1 MHGGIKMNGLS
12 IGKLAKQV
20 GLGIETVRFY
30 ERQGLIEPPPRTD
43 SNYRIYP
50 EKEVD
55 RLKFIKR
62 AKDLGFTLKEI
73 KELLELQHDPHA
85 TKADI
90 KKRTEQ
96 KIKNIK
102 QKVQDLTRILTALE
116 HLAGTC
122 DGHGPLSECPILEA
136 LTGDG
141 HEHHHS

>member
-1 MHGGIKMNGLS
+1 MNGLT
-12 IGKLAKQV
+12 IGRLAKQV
-20 GLGIETVRFY
+20 GVGIETVRFY

-43 SNYRIYP
+43 SNYRVYP
-50 EKEVD
+50 QAEVE

-90 KKRTEQ
+90 KKRTVK
-96 KIKNIK
+96 KIENIK
-102 QKVQDLTRILTALE
+102 QKVRDLSRILHALE

-122 DGHGPLSECPILEA
+122 DGKGPLSECPILEA

-141 HEHHHS
+141 HEHHHH

>member
-1 MHGGIKMNGLS
+1 MNGLT
-12 IGKLAKQV
+12 IGRLAKQV
-20 GLGIETVRFY
+20 GVGIETVRFY

-43 SNYRIYP
+43 SNYRVYP
-50 EKEVD
+50 QAEAE

-90 KKRTEQ
+90 KKRTVK
-96 KIKNIK
+96 KIENIK
-102 QKVQDLTRILTALE
+102 QKVRDLSRILHALE

-122 DGHGPLSECPILEA
+122 DGKGPLSECPILEA
-136 LTGDG
+136 LTGEN
-141 HEHHHS
+141 HEHHKH

>member
-1 MHGGIKMNGLS
+1 MNGLT
-12 IGKLAKQV
+12 IGRLAKQV
-20 GLGIETVRFY
+20 GVGIETVRFY

-43 SNYRIYP
+43 SNYRVYP
-50 EKEVD
+50 QAEVE

-90 KKRTEQ
+90 KKRTVK
-96 KIKNIK
+96 KIENIK
-102 QKVQDLTRILTALE
+102 QKVRDLSRILHALE

-122 DGHGPLSECPILEA
+122 DGKGPLSECPILEA
-136 LTGDG
+136 LTGEN
-141 HEHHHS
+141 HEHHKH